1 MAEKSWSHPQN
12 PNLEYLGR
20 EAAIRQMVDKSVTET
35 VHDMRSERIENIA
48 SELSKLSLD
57 QIVQVEKIVD
67 GMVTQNEHAD
77 SLMTGAV
84 EVLRTVNEN
93 QGQDSGIVPDGQ
105 SNKGS
110 LYTGL
115 GIIDPNRTR
124 RSQHPSLSRQV
135 RDRKPRLP
143 RARGTE

>member
-20 EAAIRQMVDKSVTET
+20 EAAIRQMVDKSVAET

-48 SELSKLSLD
+48 SALGSLPLD

-67 GMVTQNEHAD
+67 GMVAQNEHAN

-84 EVLRTVNEN
+84 EVLRTVNED
-93 QGQDSGIVPDGQ
+93 QGQ
-105 SNKGS
+105 
-110 LYTGL
+110 
-115 GIIDPNRTR
+115 
-124 RSQHPSLSRQV
+124 
-135 RDRKPRLP
+135 DRKPRLP
-143 RARGTE
+143 RARGAE